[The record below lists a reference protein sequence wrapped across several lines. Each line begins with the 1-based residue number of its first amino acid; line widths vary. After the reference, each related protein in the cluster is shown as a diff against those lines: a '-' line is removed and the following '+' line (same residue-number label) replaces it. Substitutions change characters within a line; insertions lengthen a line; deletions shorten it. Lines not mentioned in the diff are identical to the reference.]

1 MADITNLMEDVN
13 SDEVYYEEEQ
23 KESSITPGT
32 YEARIVGLRRK
43 VNTKTKSGVLCDIYW
58 PRYKIADDSPNFKN
72 RLVRDKGQ
80 FRFRS
85 SENRNKNQYYKKF
98 LDSLGI
104 SLSKTEID
112 GNIRFA
118 LPSISEDMIK
128 GKKVLINVYKQEW
141 NDSRG
146 YNNKSVAK
154 VIKSLDDE

>member
-23 KESSITPGT
+23 KESAVTPGT

-43 VNTKTKSGVLCDIYW
+43 INTKTKSGILCDIYW

-85 SENRNKNQYYKKF
+85 AENRNKNKYYKKF
-98 LDSLGI
+98 LDKLEI

-118 LPSISEDMIK
+118 LPSVSEDMIK
-128 GKKVLINVYKQEW
+128 GKKVLINVYNQDW
-141 NDSRG
+141 SDSRG
-146 YNNKSVAK
+146 YRKESVANIIK
-154 VIKSLDDE
+154 VISND